1 MYQGALAR
9 YVQPMTNAR
18 VLVVEDEA
26 AVRHALELAFRGE
39 GYNVRAEADGST
51 LQEVTDEFR
60 PDVAVLDVRLPTG
73 PDGYTMA
80 RMLRDRDDLPVLLLT
95 AADSLENR
103 LSAFEAGADDHV
115 AKPFSTA
122 ELLARTQALL
132 RRAGRLV
139 PPVLTVGDVVIDD
152 ATRTVRR
159 GDVDIELTR
168 TEYDL
173 LSLFARHPDQILSK
187 QQLLVQL
194 WGFDAYASNVIEVH
208 MSALRRKLETHGPR
222 LIHTVRSVG
231 YVLRT

>member
-1 MYQGALAR
+1 MAS
-9 YVQPMTNAR
+9 AR
-18 VLVVEDEA
+18 VLLVEDEP
-26 AVRHALELAFRGE
+26 AVRKALELAFLAE
-39 GYNVRAEADGST
+39 GYYVRSEADGSA
-51 LQEVTDEFR
+51 LEQVAEAFR
-60 PDVAVLDVRLPTG
+60 PDVAVLDVRLPVG
-73 PDGYTMA
+73 PDGYTMT
-80 RMLRDRDDLPVLLLT
+80 RMLRNRDDLPVLLLT

-103 LSAFEAGADDHV
+103 LTAFEAGADDHV

-139 PPVLTVGDVVIDD
+139 PDVITVGDLVIDD
-152 ATRTVRR
+152 GARTVTR
-159 GDVDIELTR
+159 GESAIDLTR

-173 LSLFARHPDQILSK
+173 LSLLARHAGQILSK

-208 MSALRRKLETHGPR
+208 VSALRRKLDAHGAR

-231 YVLRT
+231 YVLRV

>member
-1 MYQGALAR
+1 
-9 YVQPMTNAR
+9 MTYAR

-39 GYNVRAEADGST
+39 GYNVRAEADGCT
-51 LQEVTDEFR
+51 LQEVADEFR

-73 PDGYTMA
+73 PDGYAMA
-80 RMLRDRDDLPVLLLT
+80 RMLRERDDLPVLLLT
-95 AADSLENR
+95 AADSVQNR

-132 RRAGRLV
+132 RRAGRLA
-139 PPVLTVGDVVIDD
+139 PALFTFGDVVIDD
-152 ATRTVRR
+152 ATRTVTRA
-159 GDVDIELTR
+159 DVEIELTR

-173 LSLFARHPDQILSK
+173 LSMFARHPDQILSK

-194 WGFDAYASNVIEVH
+194 WGYDAYASNVIEVH
-208 MSALRRKLETHGPR
+208 LSALRRKLETHGPR
-222 LIHTVRSVG
+222 VIHTVRSVG

>member
-1 MYQGALAR
+1 MAS
-9 YVQPMTNAR
+9 AR
-18 VLVVEDEA
+18 VLLVEDETS
-26 AVRHALELAFRGE
+26 VRHALELAFRGE
-39 GYNVRAEADGST
+39 GYNVRAEADGLS
-51 LQEVTDEFR
+51 LEEVAAEFR
-60 PDVAVLDVRLPTG
+60 PDVAVLDVRLPVG
-73 PDGYTMA
+73 PDGYAMA

-95 AADSLENR
+95 AADSVENR

-139 PPVLTVGDVVIDD
+139 PAVLTVGDVVIDD
-152 ATRTVRR
+152 ATRTVTR
-159 GDVDIELTR
+159 DESPIELTR

-173 LSLFARHPDQILSK
+173 LSLFARHVGQILSK

-208 MSALRRKLETHGPR
+208 MSALRRKLEACGPR

>member
-1 MYQGALAR
+1 M
-9 YVQPMTNAR
+9 
-18 VLVVEDEA
+18 EDEA
-26 AVRHALELAFRGE
+26 AVRHALELAFLGE
-39 GYNVRAEADGST
+39 GYKVRAEADGST
-51 LQEVTDEFR
+51 LQAVTDEFR
-60 PDVAVLDVRLPTG
+60 PDVAVLDVRLPVG
-73 PDGYTMA
+73 PDGYSMA

-132 RRAGRLV
+132 RRAGRLA
-139 PPVLTVGDVVIDD
+139 PTVTTIGDLVIDD
-152 ATRTVRR
+152 GNRSVTRNEVLI
-159 GDVDIELTR
+159 DLTR

-173 LSLFARHPDQILSK
+173 LSLLCRHPDQILSK

-208 MSALRRKLETHGPR
+208 MSALRRKLESHGPR